1 MNKKSLVNKLQSEVK
16 LSKTQSEKVFSS
28 VFERI
33 KESIKVKRYFNVDGF
48 GNFKVERRKMQTMVD
63 YNKKAVVLLPP
74 KEKIVFYY
82 DPSENT
88 TSQISEEV
96 SGLIKS
102 ISAEHQLDEIKV
114 YNYFI
119 EIFNT
124 LKINFQK
131 DKNVNISEFGKF
143 KPKGGN
149 LNFSPVKKFA
159 EDVNYY
165 FSDLKTVTV
174 RALSVSEFKSKFD
187 TKPLPVSTPKAFI
200 REEEDKVDIKIKE
213 RYDVRQVIEP
223 EKEVFVAPVIEK
235 KAEPEIIPE
244 PEEIV
249 FEDFEDIVEEMPPVV
264 EEVKEEVVEEVKEEV
279 VEEVKEE
286 VVEEVKEEV
295 VEEVKEEIVEEVK
308 EEVVDEVKEEVV
320 DEVKEEV
327 VDEVKEEVV
336 DEVKEEVVE
345 EVKEEVV
352 DEVKEEVVD
361 EVKEEVVDEVKEEV
375 VEEVKEE
382 VVEEVKEEIV
392 KEEAAK
398 VVDKIVDDAV
408 EEIQSGGDITDI
420 NEEIRRRTELFKQAE
435 RKFDTIHFEDTIPA
449 IPDLTPQVIESHK
462 VSEPIV
468 NKVEPEEHL
477 KTPEEIADDFEL
489 KVKKFESEI
498 SKTDFVKS
506 FTEIKEDTKPEI
518 EGIERPSILNDTGIM
533 KNPFET
539 ESNEPPSALS
549 DLVIPPFFADEKIEI
564 PKIDSEI
571 TDFGSA
577 ESIIPEFKTS
587 IVEEP
592 QQDTFITP
600 DAKIKFVKEEE
611 ETLSIGDMYEKLRDS
626 FSNGDSVKAPT
637 KEEETEPEKSN
648 LDDIIEETVNKPKD
662 IISYEI
668 NSEVKEEENTI
679 ESKTEE
685 KELETET
692 ERPPVMNELSETK
705 IMPPPG
711 ASEKFEEEF
720 KHFFNTLKTEPIPAT
735 TPEPPQPTVEPP
747 VINEIPKSLDDYL
760 ETTTPPTFEPFD
772 PGVKEVEKAREEERN
787 KIFNATPPDKVT
799 LHHEEEQKEEKKLLG
814 LPLYAI
820 ISAIIILTIIIG
832 GIFMYKSFVEK
843 VVTNVNPPI
852 EEQQNP

>member
-16 LSKTQSEKVFSS
+16 LSKTQSEKVFNS

-33 KESIKVKRYFNVDGF
+33 KESIKENRYFNVDGF
-48 GNFKVERRKMQTMVD
+48 GDFKVERRKMQTMVD

-74 KEKIVFYY
+74 KEKIVFNYN
-82 DPSENT
+82 PSDGNANP
-88 TSQISEEV
+88 ISKE
-96 SGLIKS
+96 STDLIKE
-102 ISAEHQLDEIKV
+102 ISLEHKLDEIKV

-131 DKNVNISEFGKF
+131 DKNINISEFGKF
-143 KPKGGN
+143 KPKDGK

-187 TKPLPVSTPKAFI
+187 SKPLPVSTPKSFI
-200 REEEDKVDIKIKE
+200 REEEDKVEIKRQE
-213 RYDVRQVIEP
+213 RFEVKHIPEP
-223 EKEVFVAPVIEK
+223 EEFVAPVIERK
-235 KAEPEIIPE
+235 PEPEIIPE
-244 PEEIV
+244 MEEIV
-249 FEDFEDIVEEMPPVV
+249 FEDVEEVVEDVPPIVEEVKEDVEKEEQLDSRFRENYSDAVV
-264 EEVKEEVVEEVKEEV
+264 EEVKEDVVEKEELDSRFRGNDSDAVIEEVKEDAS
-279 VEEVKEE
+279 
-286 VVEEVKEEV
+286 
-295 VEEVKEEIVEEVK
+295 I
-308 EEVVDEVKEEVV
+308 
-320 DEVKEEV
+320 
-327 VDEVKEEVV
+327 
-336 DEVKEEVVE
+336 
-345 EVKEEVV
+345 
-352 DEVKEEVVD
+352 
-361 EVKEEVVDEVKEEV
+361 
-375 VEEVKEE
+375 
-382 VVEEVKEEIV
+382 I
-392 KEEAAK
+392 
-398 VVDKIVDDAV
+398 VDKIVDKVV
-408 EEIQSGGDITDI
+408 EEIQSTGDITDI
-420 NEEIRRRTELFKQAE
+420 NEEIRRRTELFKEAE
-435 RKFDTIHFEDTIPA
+435 RKFDSVHFEDTIPA
-449 IPDLTPQVIESHK
+449 VPDLTPQVFETHK
-462 VSEPIV
+462 VPEPIV
-468 NKVEPEEHL
+468 NKIEQEEHL
-477 KTPEEIADDFEL
+477 KTPEEIADDFEQ
-489 KVKKFESEI
+489 KVKQFESEI

-506 FTEIKEDTKPEI
+506 FSEIKEDSKPEI

-539 ESNEPPSALS
+539 ESNEPPTTLS
-549 DLVIPPFFADEKIEI
+549 ELVIPPFFADEKIEI
-564 PKIDSEI
+564 PKLDSDI
-571 TDFGSA
+571 IDFGST
-577 ESIIPEFKTS
+577 ESVKPEFKPN
-587 IVEEP
+587 IKEEP

-626 FSNGDSVKAPT
+626 FSNGDAVKAPQQ
-637 KEEETEPEKSN
+637 EENPEQESSK
-648 LDDIIEETVNKPKD
+648 LDEIIEETEKKEKD
-662 IISYEI
+662 TISYEI
-668 NSEVKEEENTI
+668 NSEEREEENTI
-679 ESKTEE
+679 ESKTEDAGFE
-685 KELETET
+685 IET

-720 KHFFNTLKTEPIPAT
+720 KHFFNSLNTEPIPT
-735 TPEPPQPTVEPP
+735 TSVEPQIP
-747 VINEIPKSLDDYL
+747 KIEPLVNTEMPKSLDDYL

-787 KIFNATPPDKVT
+787 KIFNSTAPDKVT
-799 LHHEEEQKEEKKLLG
+799 LYHEEEQKEEKKFLG